1 VIPTRAC
8 LISIGMVASSVLY
21 VRRWYRDTRPRRP
34 SRYRPEADKSTFYIT
49 KSQIGK
55 LLWIDERDERDKFD
69 SMLTGMMNVNL
80 E

>member
-1 VIPTRAC
+1 MSHIDWDGGLVGPIRQE
-8 LISIGMVASSVLY
+8 MVPGHKTKTAVQK
-21 VRRWYRDTRPRRP
+21 
-34 SRYRPEADKSTFYIT
+34 YRPEADKSTFYIT

-55 LLWIDERDERDKFD
+55 LLWIDERDEEDEFD